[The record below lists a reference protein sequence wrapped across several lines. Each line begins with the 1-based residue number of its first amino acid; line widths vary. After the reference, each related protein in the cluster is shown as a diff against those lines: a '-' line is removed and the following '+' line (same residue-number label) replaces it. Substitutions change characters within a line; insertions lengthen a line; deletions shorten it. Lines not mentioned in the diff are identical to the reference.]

1 MIHTEKAVLAVVIFK
16 NSLAPILLANA
27 DKTLFSYA
35 HNRII
40 FEQIR
45 KLHEEEQFFDPA
57 IMADRLKGRVP
68 LSYISSVM
76 ECLIHSNIKFLKNDL
91 NKYLNILKQEKA
103 KREILKEINRQA
115 KEPNCDLKEI
125 QNIISKTNLL
135 NIETETGDIEDC
147 FTEFDQMSERNGEIS
162 LGLPGLDKAIG
173 GFRLG
178 EVLLFMARTTVG
190 KSFWALNVLYHLISH
205 TQEKIT
211 FFSLEMPGI
220 SVLERLTQITFS
232 LPREEAQ
239 EKLKTDKKIREQLKN
254 EFKNLKIYTQNYSVG
269 DIEIK
274 IREDGSKIIFIDYLD
289 LLRELSL
296 KNQNR
301 YERISDHIIELKRI
315 AKRQDCLLI
324 VSHQLQRQ
332 AEEGG
337 VAVKLTMARDSGV
350 IEEASDII
358 LGAWRPE
365 LRYDVIA
372 LAPETERNR
381 LIIRLLKNKR
391 GPAKMISCFF
401 DHSKTGKIW
410 EIEWR
415 DE

>member
-1 MIHTEKAVLAVVIFK
+1 M
-16 NSLAPILLANA
+16 A
-27 DKTLFSYA
+27 DK
-35 HNRII
+35 
-40 FEQIR
+40 
-45 KLHEEEQFFDPA
+45 
-57 IMADRLKGRVP
+57 LKGRVP

-76 ECLIHSNIKFLKNDL
+76 ECFIHSNIKFLKNDL

-211 FFSLEMPGI
+211 FFSLEMPRI
-220 SVLERLTQITFS
+220 SILERLIQITFS
-232 LPREEAQ
+232 LTREEAQ

-324 VSHQLQRQ
+324 VLHQLQRQ

-391 GPAKMISCFF
+391 GPVKMISCFF

-410 EIEWR
+410 ETEWR